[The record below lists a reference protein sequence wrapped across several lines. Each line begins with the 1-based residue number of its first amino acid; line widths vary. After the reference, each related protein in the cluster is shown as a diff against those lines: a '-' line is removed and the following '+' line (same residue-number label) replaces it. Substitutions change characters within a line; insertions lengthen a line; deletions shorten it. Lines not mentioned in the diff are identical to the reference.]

1 MKKLVLSMIAIL
13 GMSSTMFAQE
23 ANESKETDY
32 KKWQIR
38 LRGVGVI
45 PNESANIGIIGGGVD
60 ISTTFIPELDFTYF
74 FTKNIAA
81 ELILGTSKH
90 NVKTTGSNLTAVGL
104 PSSVDVDLGSVMLLP
119 PTLTAQ
125 YHFYPGQGAFA
136 KPYVGAGI
144 NYTIFYNVKSGN
156 VIKDVKYENRAA
168 FALQA
173 GSDFNVGKDV
183 FINVD
188 VKYLFLKT
196 DVTVDASNLVGGS
209 TLDIPAEVKINPLLI
224 GVGVGYRF

>member
-1 MKKLVLSMIAIL
+1 MKKVILSLVAIL
-13 GMSSTMFAQE
+13 SISTSIIAQE
-23 ANESKETDY
+23 NSNNTDY
-32 KKWQIR
+32 KKWQVR

-104 PSSVDVDLGSVMLLP
+104 PPSVDVDLGSVMLLP

-125 YHFYPGQGAFA
+125 YHFFPSQGAFA

-144 NYTIFYNVKSGN
+144 NYTIFYNVKSGGVVYGIEYKN
-156 VIKDVKYENRAA
+156 KAS

-173 GSDFNVGKDV
+173 GSDFNLNDDI

-188 VKYLFLKT
+188 IKYLFLKT
-196 DVTVDASNLVGGS
+196 DVTVDASNLVGGN

>member
-13 GMSSTMFAQE
+13 GISSTLFAQE
-23 ANESKETDY
+23 ANNSKETDY

-45 PNESANIGIIGGGVD
+45 PNESANIGIIGGGAD

-90 NVKTTGSNLTAVGL
+90 KVNTTGSNLTAVGL

-125 YHFYPGQGAFA
+125 YHFFPGQGAFA
-136 KPYVGAGI
+136 KPYIGAGI
-144 NYTIFYNVKSGN
+144 NYTIFYNVKSGGVVN
-156 VIKDVKYENRAA
+156 GVDYKNKAS

-173 GSDFNVGKDV
+173 GSDFNLNDDF

-188 VKYLFLKT
+188 IKYLFLKT
-196 DVTVDASNLVGGS
+196 DVTVDASNLVGGN